1 MTIHHVMAYASRPDG
16 PYSYPYAVHLF
27 TEAKPTY
34 EGAFEE
40 ASAVLKRAFGVEAD
54 VRYVGYEELPVDA
67 PGFTVAVSLDTR
79 PTRVREYRAE
89 PKIPPEAS
97 NVTSY
102 RFSRLTIDIDSPTLP
117 AEAVDNANRVGRF
130 ALFRTARGYHI
141 RADLG
146 RQLGFDELIKLR
158 CDCRD
163 DFERLN
169 IDVAYHQVGL
179 DFLTNLLFNEKAW
192 IGEDGEIEG
201 YAEREI
207 GLGQADVQRSGQLS
221 ISLPNM
227 AIDGVIRIEV
237 VGSCVKATGPADILT
252 KQYFDSMVQS
262 VEDNFWEYQFQS
274 QGRESVRDA
283 VVRAYMRVSPMK
295 SAYAAARL
303 LEKCEIEPAGD
314 AVIIRVPD
322 ELSERA
328 GALIG
333 RQGQIIRQAEE
344 HLGFKIVV
352 QRTPQPPR
360 PRSEADEMRERLEAI
375 LKDIVGARGG

>member
-1 MTIHHVMAYASRPDG
+1 MAYASRPDG
-16 PYSYPYAVHLF
+16 PYSYPYAIHFF
-27 TEAKPTY
+27 TEAKPAY
-34 EGAFEE
+34 GEAFEQ
-40 ASAVLKRAFGVEAD
+40 ASAVLKRVFGVEAD
-54 VRYVGYEELPVDA
+54 VRYVGREELPIDA
-67 PGFTVAVSLDTR
+67 PGFTVAVSLDTH
-79 PTRVREYRAE
+79 PTRVKEYRAE
-89 PKIPPEAS
+89 PQIPPEVNS
-97 NVTSY
+97 ITNY

-130 ALFRTARGYHI
+130 TLFRTARGYHI

-146 RQLGFDELIKLR
+146 QPLGFGELIKLR
-158 CDCRD
+158 CGCRD

-169 IDVAYHQVGL
+169 IDVAYHQAGL

-192 IGEDGEIEG
+192 IGEDGEIES

-207 GLGQADVQRSGQLS
+207 GLGQADVERSGQLS
-221 ISLPNM
+221 IRLPSI

-237 VGSCVKATGPADILT
+237 VGSHIKATGPADILT
-252 KQYFDSMVQS
+252 KQYFDSIVQS
-262 VEDNFWEYQFQS
+262 IEDNFWEYQFQS
-274 QGRESVRDA
+274 QRRESIRDA
-283 VVRAYMRVSPMK
+283 VVRAYMRVRPAN

-303 LEKCEIEPAGD
+303 LEKCAIEPAGE

-322 ELSERA
+322 ELSGEA
-328 GALIG
+328 GILIG

-344 HLGFKIVV
+344 QLGFRIVV

-360 PRSEADEMRERLEAI
+360 PRSEADEMRERLETI

>member
-1 MTIHHVMAYASRPDG
+1 VTIHHVMAYASRPDG

-27 TEAKPTY
+27 AEAKPTY

-54 VRYVGYEELPVDA
+54 VRYVGCEELPIDA
-67 PGFTVAVSLDTR
+67 PGFTVAVSLDTH
-79 PTRVREYRAE
+79 PTRVKEYRAE
-89 PKIPPEAS
+89 PKIPPEVS

-102 RFSRLTIDIDSPTLP
+102 RFSRLTIDIDSPVLP

-146 RQLGFDELIKLR
+146 QPLGFDELIKLR
-158 CDCRD
+158 SNCQD
-163 DFERLN
+163 DPERLN
-169 IDVAYHQVGL
+169 IDMAYHEAGL

-192 IGEDGEIEG
+192 VGRGDKIES

-207 GLGQADVQRSGQLS
+207 GLGEADVRRSGQLS
-221 ISLPNM
+221 ISLPNV
-227 AIDGVIRIEV
+227 AIDGVIRVEV

-252 KQYFDSMVQS
+252 KQHFDSIVRS
-262 VEDNFWEYQFQS
+262 IEDNFWEYQFQS
-274 QGRESVRDA
+274 QRRESIRDA

-303 LEKCEIEPAGD
+303 LEKCAIEPAGD

-344 HLGFKIVV
+344 HLGFRIVV
-352 QRTPQPPR
+352 QRTPQPPK

-375 LKDIVGARGG
+375 LKDMLDISR